1 MATQQ
6 NPFIYGK
13 AIQYQLTQIVSPV
26 PVYAA
31 FNRNFAT
38 EPKFI
43 TWTLR
48 NVHQPVY
55 TGPTQSNKGI
65 DRPVFQIS
73 IFTQSIEDG
82 FTISNQ
88 ILQALHGYSGFFG
101 GTTGWLNNL
110 GNFITWTNT
119 DLETIGWTSPNTG
132 AGFYISKADVQW
144 LYNSY
149 DNENKLAEIFLD
161 CTIDVPT

>member
-1 MATQQ
+1 MQM
-6 NPFIYGK
+6 NPVQYGQ
-13 AIQYQLTQIVSPV
+13 AIQAQLAGIVTPV

-38 EPKFI
+38 QPKFI

-55 TGPTQSNKGI
+55 TGVYQAVKGI
-65 DRPVFQIS
+65 DTPVFQIS
-73 IFTQSIEDG
+73 IFSQVIEEG

-88 ILQALHGYSGFFG
+88 ILQSLHGYSGLFG
-101 GTTGWLNNL
+101 GATY
-110 GNFITWTNT
+110 
-119 DLETIGWTSPNTG
+119 
-132 AGFYISKADVQW
+132 GFNISKADVMW

-149 DNENKLAEIFLD
+149 NNEDKLAEIFLD
-161 CTIDVPT
+161 CTLQVPT

>member
-1 MATQQ
+1 MSTQQ
-6 NPFIYGK
+6 NPVTYGK
-13 AIQYQLTQIVSPV
+13 AIQAQLQSIVTPV

-43 TWTLR
+43 VWMLR
-48 NVHQPVY
+48 DVHQPVY
-55 TGPTQSNKGI
+55 TGSTQSVKGI
-65 DRPVFQIS
+65 DRPTFQIS
-73 IFTQSIEDG
+73 IFTQAIEDG

-88 ILQALHGYSGFFG
+88 ILQSLHGYSGLFG
-101 GTTGWLNNL
+101 GATY
-110 GNFITWTNT
+110 
-119 DLETIGWTSPNTG
+119 
-132 AGFYISKADVQW
+132 GFQISKADVVW

-149 DNENKLAEIFLD
+149 DNDSKMAQVFLD